1 MEQKNKINIVILIPL
16 ICFGLIILEIIIGS
30 ILNINT
36 TITSQPEAI
45 QHIYNIF
52 EAIPYFGAIAGI
64 PIGIIFKNN
73 YNKTICI
80 LDIIVGI
87 ITILFMIIGIIIVL
101 LLVKTLMI
109 SAPGILQFL
118 NDLASIG

>member
-36 TITSQPEAI
+36 TIISQTEAI
-45 QHIYNIF
+45 QHIYSIF
-52 EAIPYFGAIAGI
+52 EAIPYFGTVAGI
-64 PIGIIFKNN
+64 PIGIIFKNK

-87 ITILFMIIGIIIVL
+87 ITILFIIIGIIIVL
-101 LLVKTLMI
+101 LLIKTLMI

>member
-16 ICFGLIILEIIIGS
+16 ICFGLIILEMIIGS
-30 ILNINT
+30 IDNINT
-36 TITSQPEAI
+36 TITSQPEVI

-52 EAIPYFGAIAGI
+52 ESIPYFGAIAGI
-64 PIGIIFKNN
+64 PIGIVFKNK

-80 LDIIVGI
+80 LDIIVGVITVVFI
-87 ITILFMIIGIIIVL
+87 ILGIILVL
-101 LLVKTLMI
+101 LLVKALMV
-109 SAPGILQFL
+109 SAPSILQFF